1 MNNKVIEIGL
11 IENTEKKKKIED
23 PELSLRC
30 YKKKIMND
38 LEDVITLKFFDNST
52 NPNIKTTLKFIDIR
66 NKFVSFYNTYIELN
80 QYFLEK
86 SQTNEIMKEILD
98 ELVQNVL
105 DRIELS
111 EKNAHKNKNE
121 LSNIKEVELLG
132 ALINKSEKDKIDIFM
147 LD

>member
-52 NPNIKTTLKFIDIR
+52 NPNIKTTPQFIDIR
-66 NKFVSFYNTYIELN
+66 NKFVSFYNTYIDLN
-80 QYFLEK
+80 KYFLEK

>member
-105 DRIELS
+105 DRVELS

>member
-1 MNNKVIEIGL
+1 MNKVIEIGL

-23 PELSLRC
+23 PELSLTC
-30 YKKKIMND
+30 YKKKIIND

-52 NPNIKTTLKFIDIR
+52 NPNIKTTPRFIDIR
-66 NKFVSFYNTYIELN
+66 NKFVSFYNNYIELN

-111 EKNAHKNKNE
+111 EKNSHNNKNE

-132 ALINKSEKDKIDIFM
+132 ALINKSEKDKINIFM

>member
-1 MNNKVIEIGL
+1 ML
-11 IENTEKKKKIED
+11 QKKI
-23 PELSLRC
+23 
-30 YKKKIMND
+30 IND

-52 NPNIKTTLKFIDIR
+52 NPNIKTTPKFIDIR

-105 DRIELS
+105 DRVELS

>member
-1 MNNKVIEIGL
+1 MNKVIEIGL

-105 DRIELS
+105 DRVELS

>member
-1 MNNKVIEIGL
+1 MNKVIEIGL

-23 PELSLRC
+23 PELSLTC
-30 YKKKIMND
+30 YKKKIIND
-38 LEDVITLKFFDNST
+38 LEDVITLKSFDNST
-52 NPNIKTTLKFIDIR
+52 NPNIKTTPRFIDIR
-66 NKFVSFYNTYIELN
+66 NKFVSFYNNYIELN

-111 EKNAHKNKNE
+111 EKNSHNNKNE